1 MPSSAPPAHDSLPTF
16 CGPSII
22 AKWCGVHPA
31 SVSNWLSRYNDY
43 PAPAGQVRGPKR
55 DTFFWREDQ
64 RDEWVKWALSK
75 SALPGPFGD
84 RG

>member
-1 MPSSAPPAHDSLPTF
+1 MSAPPTLPTF
-16 CGPSII
+16 YGPAMV

-31 SVSNWLSRYNDY
+31 SVSHWLDRHNDY

-64 RDEWVKWALSK
+64 RGEWVKWAYSK
-75 SALPGPFGD
+75 SAPPGPFGD